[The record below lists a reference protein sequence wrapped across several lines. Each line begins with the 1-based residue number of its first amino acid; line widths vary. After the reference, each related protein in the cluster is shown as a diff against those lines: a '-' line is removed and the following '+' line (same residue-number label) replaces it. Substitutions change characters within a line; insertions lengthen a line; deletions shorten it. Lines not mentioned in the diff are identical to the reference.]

1 MRWDRVILMAQVVF
15 CFASLVLIPGMLNRL
30 DILLDLLL
38 GEAGSHLRQCDRYF
52 SGSKGALRIHM
63 TGAGGSGI
71 FRAVRVSW
79 AAYSAKL
86 WYESEVHTGKLGQR
100 SFHWNEETT
109 FREKSSW
116 SPSIQCSSQSLCDKE
131 TSKTKCAAFAEPKQG
146 HGPSTLVTCVCWKMG
161 RNGQFMAQPW
171 RCGGDFWGG
180 HGASASVGSE
190 ASMIRHIIFPQK

>member
-15 CFASLVLIPGMLNRL
+15 CFALLVFILGMLNRL

-38 GEAGSHLRQCDRYF
+38 GEVGSHLRQCDRYF

-116 SPSIQCSSQSLCDKE
+116 SPSIQWSSQSLCDKE

-161 RNGQFMAQPW
+161 RNG
-171 RCGGDFWGG
+171 DL
-180 HGASASVGSE
+180 
-190 ASMIRHIIFPQK
+190 I